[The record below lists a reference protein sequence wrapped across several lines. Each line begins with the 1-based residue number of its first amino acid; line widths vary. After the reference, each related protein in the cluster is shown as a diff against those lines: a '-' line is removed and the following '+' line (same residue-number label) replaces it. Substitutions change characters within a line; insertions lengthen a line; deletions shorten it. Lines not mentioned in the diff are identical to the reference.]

1 MANIVFTEG
10 SGLQDSIYGKCLYP
24 LRMVIESQAEA
35 FEQQSILPL
44 LFNMEKSDRFAE
56 QLTGMTSM
64 AGPKP
69 VGEGG
74 DYVKDGFQEGYSSVF
89 QHCTW
94 KDEFEV
100 TEEMVDDNRI
110 IQLKSAPTAFTKAWA
125 RKRETHGAELFG
137 AAIKGA
143 AAQTVGS
150 FVDGGFTFTTQ
161 AADKQNL
168 FATGHTSKTGGYGT
182 QSNVFV
188 DAFSGDALAAMECA
202 MQDFRD
208 DNGVVLDVSPK
219 TIVIPND
226 YALKKSVF
234 ATIGADK
241 DPETANNGANFLFGR
256 WNVIIWPYLNQ
267 FLGTDKKPWILLDPD
282 YNKVNYGSVWFDRKP
297 LTIKQKI
304 ADNDNLI
311 HKGKARWSAG
321 FHDWRAFAVGG
332 VTNGSTLI
340 A

>member
-1 MANIVFTEG
+1 MANIVFSEG

-24 LRMVIESQAEA
+24 LRLVIESQAEA

-64 AGPKP
+64 GGPQP

-74 DYVKDGFQEGYSSVF
+74 DYVKDGFQEGYPSVF
-89 QHCTW
+89 QHVTW
-94 KDEFEV
+94 KDEFEI

-125 RKRETHGAELFG
+125 RTRELFG
-137 AAIKGA
+137 AQLFGA
-143 AAQTVGS
+143 ATREPSGS
-150 FVDGGFTFTTQ
+150 KFKIGGFEFSTKT
-161 AADKQNL
+161 ADGQNL
-168 FATGHTSKTGGYGT
+168 FSKTHGSKTGKYGNQT
-182 QSNVFV
+182 NIFADQ
-188 DAFSGDALAAMECA
+188 FSGDALAAMECA

-219 TIVIPND
+219 TILIPND
-226 YALKKSVF
+226 YAMKKAVF

-267 FLGTDKKPWILLDPD
+267 FIDTANDKPWILLDPD
-282 YNKVNYGSVWFDRKP
+282 YNKVNYGAVWFDRKA
-297 LTIKQKI
+297 LTIRQKI

-321 FHDWRAFAVGG
+321 FHDWRFAAVGG
-332 VTNGSTLI
+332 ISGGSTLI

>member
-1 MANIVFTEG
+1 MANIVFSEG

-24 LRMVIESQAEA
+24 LRLVIESQAEA

-64 AGPKP
+64 GGPKP

-89 QHCTW
+89 QHITW
-94 KDEFEV
+94 KDEFEI

-125 RKRETHGAELFG
+125 RTRELFG
-137 AAIKGA
+137 ARLFGEATQGNGTFTI
-143 AAQTVGS
+143 
-150 FVDGGFTFTTQ
+150 GGFTFSTKG
-161 AADKQNL
+161 ADGQCL
-168 FATGHTSKTGGYGT
+168 FSQSHGSKTGGYGNQT
-182 QSNVFV
+182 NVFA
-188 DAFSGDALAAMECA
+188 DTFSGDALAAMECA

-226 YALKKSVF
+226 YAMKKAVF

-241 DPETANNGANFLFGR
+241 DPDTANNGANFLFGR
-256 WNVIIWPYLNQ
+256 WNVVVWPYLNQ
-267 FLGTDKKPWILLDPD
+267 FIGSTNKPWILLDPD
-282 YNKVNYGSVWFDRKP
+282 YNKVNYGSVWFDRKA

-321 FHDWRAFAVGG
+321 FHDWRFAAVGG
-332 VTNGSTLI
+332 ISGGSTLI